1 MRAHGFGR
9 SVVFA
14 ALAAALYPAF
24 VLLAGPLLGPAR
36 ALPVWI
42 VGSVAFYVAWLAPRR
57 SHALVAGALAA
68 VLGALVLALAQGPR
82 DVAVGAA
89 LVLGVCRSGLL
100 HQARPARAVA
110 LEAGLLLGG
119 LSLARSVASPG
130 LLGTA
135 IGIWAFGL
143 VQSAYFLV
151 GGVRERSERAGDVDP
166 FELAHTR
173 ALRLMED
180 EPR

>member
-9 SVVFA
+9 SLVFS

-24 VLLAGPLLGPAR
+24 ALLARPLLGPAP
-36 ALPVWI
+36 ALSAWI
-42 VGSVAFYVAWLAPRR
+42 VACLACYVAWLAPRR

-68 VLGALVLALAQGPR
+68 LLGALVLALAQGPR
-82 DVAVGAA
+82 DVALGAA

-110 LEAGLLLGG
+110 LEAVLLLGG
-119 LSLARSVASPG
+119 LALARSVASPG

-135 IGIWAFGL
+135 LGIWAFGL
-143 VQSAYFLV
+143 VQSAYFLA
-151 GGVRERSERAGDVDP
+151 GGVRERSEQVGDVDP
-166 FELAHTR
+166 FELARTR
-173 ALRLMED
+173 ALRLMQD